1 MIRLF
6 FIILLWNLVPRIDVE
21 AMRGILF
28 LWWFCEFGS
37 YLTYR
42 YIQREIERLVD
53 DLKGGG
59 SRGVSERCGGPV

>member
-1 MIRLF
+1 MVRLF

-42 YIQREIERLVD
+42 FIQIEIERLVD
-53 DLKGGG
+53 DLKGGD
-59 SRGVSERCGGPV
+59 SRGVSEGRGRAF

>member
-6 FIILLWNLVPRIDVE
+6 FIILLWDLVPRIDVE

-37 YLTYR
+37 YLLDR
-42 YIQREIERLVD
+42 YIRREIERLVG
-53 DLKGGG
+53 DLKGG
-59 SRGVSERCGGPV
+59 R